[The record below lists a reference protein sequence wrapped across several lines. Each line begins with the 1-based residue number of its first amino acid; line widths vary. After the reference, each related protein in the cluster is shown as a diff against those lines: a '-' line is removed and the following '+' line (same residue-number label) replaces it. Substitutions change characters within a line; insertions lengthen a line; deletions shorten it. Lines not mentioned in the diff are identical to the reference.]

1 VGASLYSLVFS
12 RMLAKKAGGKRMANQ
27 EHLDTLLL
35 GVTTWKDWKKQNPA
49 ICIYPHLSD
58 ANLGQGTEEVPWP
71 GTRSWS
77 APSLTASAA
86 LDDPPFI

>member
-1 VGASLYSLVFS
+1 
-12 RMLAKKAGGKRMANQ
+12 MANQ
-27 EHLDTLLL
+27 EHLDTLLP
-35 GVTTWKDWKKQNPA
+35 GVTRWKDWKNNIRRYGYILTSAMPTLAKPTSA
-49 ICIYPHLSD
+49 
-58 ANLGQGTEEVPWP
+58 VPSS